1 MTTSAEIVN
10 QALQIIGD
18 NSPNVTGNAPNFDS
32 SPAGKAAAALYA
44 PCVATVMRS
53 FEFDFTRHTV
63 ALVATGNAAPYPWA
77 LEYTYPADAI
87 QVWQLSPQTETDP
100 NDPLPVDY
108 VVANAIVAGTQSRVI
123 HTNLAS
129 AQAIYDNY
137 PNENLWESTF
147 REAVVRLL
155 ASELAL
161 ALAGKPDLSQS
172 MLESAGSFETVATQ
186 RGN

>member
-1 MTTSAEIVN
+1 MTTSRDIIN
-10 QALQIIGD
+10 QALMISGD
-18 NSPNVTGNAPNFDS
+18 NTPPVTGNAPSFDS

-53 FEFDFTRHTV
+53 FEFDFTRHTA
-63 ALVATGNAAPYPWA
+63 ALVLSGNVAPYPWA
-77 LEYTYPADAI
+77 LEYNYPADAI
-87 QVWQLSPQTETDP
+87 EVWQLSPQAETDP

-108 VVANAIVAGTQSRVI
+108 VVANAIVAGTQARVI

-155 ASELAL
+155 GSELAL
-161 ALAGKPDLSQS
+161 SLAGKPDLSQS
-172 MLESAGSFETVATQ
+172 LLESAGTFETVATQ